1 MQSLPGKLA
10 AFGLAM
16 VPACGAWAAEA
27 AGTAE
32 QAAEA
37 AGGHHGLPLAA
48 QPVAHLFGFPI
59 TNSMIVAVAAAAIII
74 AVVQIATRRMTFI
87 PGKLQNFVEWMVESL
102 YEFLES
108 LVGPQLARQGF
119 WFFASVFIFIL
130 VCNWFGLLPV
140 VGTVGWGEQTA
151 HGFKVTAPLLRG
163 ANADINMTLS
173 LSVLFT
179 VMWFVWSLKAQGPV
193 GMVKHLF
200 APQGDMK
207 GIMFWLMVVIFL
219 MIGCIEV
226 FQILVVRPLALTLRL
241 YGNIYAGE
249 NLMETLL
256 SFPYGGWISAVLGYF
271 MELLV
276 GLIQA
281 TVFMLLSAVFTLLMC
296 QHEESGEAGSAA
308 H

>member
-1 MQSLPGKLA
+1 MRSLPSKLA
-10 AFGLAM
+10 ALGLAM
-16 VPACGAWAAEA
+16 MPACGAWAAE
-27 AGTAE
+27 TAE
-32 QAAEA
+32 VAESVA
-37 AGGHHGLPLAA
+37 VSGGGHHGLPLMA

-59 TNSMIVAVAAAAIII
+59 TNSMIVAWVAAALIIL
-74 AVVQIATRRMTFI
+74 VVQLATRRMTFI
-87 PGKLQNFVEWMVESL
+87 PGRLQNFVEWVVESL
-102 YEFLES
+102 YEFLEG
-108 LVGPQLARQGF
+108 LVGAGLTRQGF

-130 VCNWFGLLPV
+130 ATNWFGLLPF
-140 VGTVGWGEQTA
+140 VGTVGWGEHMAT
-151 HGFKVTAPLLRG
+151 GFKVTVPLLRG

-179 VMWFVWSLKAQGPV
+179 VMWFVWALKAQGPV

-200 APQGDMK
+200 GPPGGMK
-207 GIMFWLMVVIFL
+207 GFMFYLMVVIFL
-219 MIGCIEV
+219 MIGFIEV
-226 FQILVVRPLALTLRL
+226 FQIMVVRPLALTLRL

-296 QHEESGEAGSAA
+296 QHEESGEPSAA